1 MILLRKWCPRTDSN
15 RGPIDYKSIALPAEL
30 QGHALINRIF
40 SLISQLNQSIL
51 NLYPAR
57 MLRMLAAKVPQ
68 CRAIVTHLSV
78 YYRYENPIRSGISQ
92 SSFSSLKQNKMEW
105 KNEKEKTWTNIQSLF

>member
-1 MILLRKWCPRTDSN
+1 MLGVWCPRTESN

-30 QGHALINRIF
+30 QGHGLFCRIN
-40 SLISQLNQSIL
+40 SLFNQVIQYKI
-51 NLYPAR
+51 NLYLAR

-68 CRAIVTHLSV
+68 CRPIVTHLSV
-78 YYRYENPIRSGISQ
+78 YYRHENPIRSGISQ

-105 KNEKEKTWTNIQSLF
+105 KNKYESNQVLK